1 MRLSR
6 DLVSDPGRFNLAS
19 FRELVAFSFFL
30 DLSNRAMERY
40 LESGGA
46 IYAARRRRGARVPP
60 RCLSPPLYETR
71 KLVKRV
77 IMSNG
82 RAAGRER
89 ILSSSSSSLPR
100 LVRVSLSSPSP
111 PLRHRLCSARRQ
123 PGDHTRRIALSLSRF
138 DNTLTR
144 ESFRQVIEGR

>member
-46 IYAARRRRGARVPP
+46 IHAARRRRGARVPP

-82 RAAGRER
+82 RAAGSREDPFLLLLFLASSR
-89 ILSSSSSSLPR
+89 SRVPFLSFSSSSSPSLFG
-100 LVRVSLSSPSP
+100 SP
-111 PLRHRLCSARRQ
+111 PTRGPHAENRAISFTLRQHANS
-123 PGDHTRRIALSLSRF
+123 RI
-138 DNTLTR
+138 
-144 ESFRQVIEGR
+144 V

>member
-82 RAAGRER
+82 RATGSREDPFLLLLFLASSR
-89 ILSSSSSSLPR
+89 SRVPFLSFSSSSSPSLFG
-100 LVRVSLSSPSP
+100 SP
-111 PLRHRLCSARRQ
+111 PTRGPHAENRAISFTLRQHANS
-123 PGDHTRRIALSLSRF
+123 RI
-138 DNTLTR
+138 
-144 ESFRQVIEGR
+144 V

>member
-82 RAAGRER
+82 RAAGSREDPFLLHLLFLASSR
-89 ILSSSSSSLPR
+89 SRVPFLSFSSSSSPSLFG
-100 LVRVSLSSPSP
+100 SP
-111 PLRHRLCSARRQ
+111 PTRGPHAENRAISFTLRQHANS
-123 PGDHTRRIALSLSRF
+123 RI
-138 DNTLTR
+138 
-144 ESFRQVIEGR
+144 V

>member
-30 DLSNRAMERY
+30 DLPNRAMERY
-40 LESGGA
+40 LESAGA

-82 RAAGRER
+82 RAAGSQEDPSLLLLLLFLASSRSR
-89 ILSSSSSSLPR
+89 VPFLSFSSSSSPSLFG
-100 LVRVSLSSPSP
+100 SP
-111 PLRHRLCSARRQ
+111 PTRGPHAENRAISFTLRQHANS
-123 PGDHTRRIALSLSRF
+123 RI
-138 DNTLTR
+138 
-144 ESFRQVIEGR
+144 V

>member
-82 RAAGRER
+82 RAAGSREDPFLLLLLFLASSR
-89 ILSSSSSSLPR
+89 SRVPFLSFSSSSSPSLFG
-100 LVRVSLSSPSP
+100 SP
-111 PLRHRLCSARRQ
+111 PNRGPHAENRAISFTLRQHANS
-123 PGDHTRRIALSLSRF
+123 RI
-138 DNTLTR
+138 
-144 ESFRQVIEGR
+144 V